1 MREDMIYNPHLY
13 QIRPFQLE
21 RMLAIAHARK
31 DARAGGV
38 VFYGDSLTEFYPV
51 ARCFA
56 ALAANGGPGVYNA
69 GIGGATTE
77 ELLWYVDEA
86 VIKYR
91 PRAVVLMAG
100 TNDLGRTMQ
109 GTAEAAAENL
119 CRLVDVIVGNLPAC
133 RVLVWSP
140 LPCREEIDGAAAKP
154 GVVRTNALLREIFAR
169 AQEEIVDGRVAFADA
184 YPALLDTAGSP
195 LASLYRPGD
204 GLHINDAGYDRVTAV
219 LEPKLRA
226 LLAAAD

>member
-1 MREDMIYNPHLY
+1 MPQTVSDSFNVMIT
-13 QIRPFQLE
+13 
-21 RMLAIAHARK
+21 ML
-31 DARAGGV
+31 
-38 VFYGDSLTEFYPV
+38 LTLSIFGIVSAVLAV
-51 ARCFA
+51 AFSTD
-56 ALAANGGPGVYNA
+56 LMTIISTFISEPLKGIMNA
-69 GIGGATTE
+69 G
-77 ELLWYVDEA
+77 
-86 VIKYR
+86 

-119 CRLVDVIVGNLPAC
+119 RRLVDVIVGNLPAC
-133 RVLVWSP
+133 CVLVWSP

-169 AQEEIVDGRVAFADA
+169 AQEGIVDGRVAFADA
-184 YPALLDTAGSP
+184 YPALLDAAGSP

>member
-56 ALAANGGPGVYNA
+56 ALVADGGPGVYNA

-86 VIKYR
+86 VIRYR
-91 PRAVVLMAG
+91 PRA
-100 TNDLGRTMQ
+100 
-109 GTAEAAAENL
+109 
-119 CRLVDVIVGNLPAC
+119 
-133 RVLVWSP
+133 
-140 LPCREEIDGAAAKP
+140 
-154 GVVRTNALLREIFAR
+154 
-169 AQEEIVDGRVAFADA
+169 
-184 YPALLDTAGSP
+184 LLDAAGSP
-195 LASLYRPGD
+195 LALLYRPGD

-226 LLAAAD
+226 LLTAAD